1 MSVREMLE
9 NRERE
14 ILSEKAARSSESK
27 GRVRSENSCEIRTD
41 FQRDRDRII
50 HSKDLNI
57 KHRFLYPQWETITVR
72 G

>member
-27 GRVRSENSCEIRTD
+27 GRVRSENLVKLELI
-41 FQRDRDRII
+41 F
-50 HSKDLNI
+50 K
-57 KHRFLYPQWETITVR
+57 ETVTE
-72 G
+72 